1 MRSQCVVFW
10 KGIQP
15 TSAMNIIETH
25 SLSKFYGKERGITD
39 VTISVKQG
47 EIFGFIGPNGAGKST
62 TIRTLLGLLAP
73 SSGEAKLFGQSI
85 LENGHELRR
94 RIGYLPSEVDYYA
107 EMTSRELLEY
117 HANIYGLEKAGEKI
131 RELAHYFELD
141 LDRPIA
147 DLSFGNKKKCA
158 IIQAVVHE
166 PELLILDEPTS
177 GLDPLMQNRFFELLE
192 SRNATGTTIFFSSH
206 ILSEIQRL
214 CDRAAIIR
222 GGEITAV
229 EDITTLLAKQMKKV
243 RLVLESEAKVE
254 LPEGAQNQEWLGN
267 KVLFDYVGPT
277 KDLLQWLGRQEVVD
291 LTLSEPDLE
300 SIFMNYYRR

>member
-1 MRSQCVVFW
+1 
-10 KGIQP
+10 
-15 TSAMNIIETH
+15 MNVIETVALTK
-25 SLSKFYGKERGITD
+25 SYGQQRGID
-39 VTISVKQG
+39 NVSIAVKKG
-47 EIFGFIGPNGAGKST
+47 EVFGFIGPNGAGKST
-62 TIRTLLGLLAP
+62 TIRTLLGLLHP
-73 SSGEAKLFGQSI
+73 TSGSALLFGEDVVKQ
-85 LENGHELRR
+85 GHLLRQ

-107 EMTSRELLEY
+107 EMTSSELLHY
-117 HANIYGLEKAGEKI
+117 HADLFGITGATKKI
-131 RELAHYFELD
+131 EDLAQYFELD

-192 SRNATGTTIFFSSH
+192 QRNADGTTIFFSSH
-206 ILSEIQRL
+206 ILSEIQRM

-222 GGEITAV
+222 DGEITAV
-229 EDITTLLAKQMKKV
+229 EDITTLLSKQMKKV
-243 RLVLESEAKVE
+243 RLVLQNDDRPE
-254 LPEGAQNQEWLGN
+254 LPKGAKHAEWIGN
-267 KVLFDYVGPT
+267 KVHFDYVGPT
-277 KDLLQWLGRQEVVD
+277 QELLGWLNQQLVLD